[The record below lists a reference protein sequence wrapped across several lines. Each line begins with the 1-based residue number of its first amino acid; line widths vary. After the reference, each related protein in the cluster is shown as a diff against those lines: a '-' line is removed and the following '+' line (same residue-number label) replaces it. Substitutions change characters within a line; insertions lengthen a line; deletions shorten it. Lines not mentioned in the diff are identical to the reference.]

1 MDRAIPEINRP
12 IAQKQLYEAKRAFKS
27 RLREAKGF
35 VDNAM
40 PNAMMHPIVKL
51 KKEQMIE
58 GKSVSFDK
66 N

>member
-12 IAQKQLYEAKRAFKS
+12 IAQKQLYEAKRAFRA
-27 RLREAKGF
+27 RLKEVKGAI
-35 VDNAM
+35 DNSLPCSM
-40 PNAMMHPIVKL
+40 QHPIVKL

-58 GKSVSFDK
+58 GKDL